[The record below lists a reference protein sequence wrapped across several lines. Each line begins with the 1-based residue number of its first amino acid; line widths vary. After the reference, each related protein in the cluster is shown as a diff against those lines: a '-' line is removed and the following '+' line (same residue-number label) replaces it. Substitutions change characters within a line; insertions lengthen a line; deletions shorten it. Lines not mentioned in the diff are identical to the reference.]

1 MELNKAVIFLILS
14 LGTACIARAQ
24 NDGAVAP
31 DTPPARPAE
40 ADFSSAAPAAR
51 ETPDRWKW
59 LKNTYWYVP
68 APNLP
73 AFLFD
78 ADREE
83 LTPVL
88 DQTVFHI
95 TDYRDGYF
103 WGRTVALLQLGGVA
117 NTSCLSLVG
126 SVTPE
131 GRVFLTFTPTT
142 LKPETTVTQGF
153 GEMRIS
159 KGQWTMEPQMSA
171 RSTARLQVIHWAYMI
186 QCRPHEPSCQSLP
199 GVGVSIDTLLRDCPG
214 APHLQ
219 QN

>member
-1 MELNKAVIFLILS
+1 MELSKAVIFLILS

-31 DTPPARPAE
+31 DTPPARLAE
-40 ADFSSAAPAAR
+40 VDFSRAAPAAR
-51 ETPDRWKW
+51 ETPDRWNW

-117 NTSCLSLVG
+117 NRYVAKGLPRSAASRVELSLI
-126 SVTPE
+126 
-131 GRVFLTFTPTT
+131 VFVSL
-142 LKPETTVTQGF
+142 E
-153 GEMRIS
+153 S
-159 KGQWTMEPQMSA
+159 
-171 RSTARLQVIHWAYMI
+171 STDAVI
-186 QCRPHEPSCQSLP
+186 Q
-199 GVGVSIDTLLRDCPG
+199 
-214 APHLQ
+214 
-219 QN
+219 